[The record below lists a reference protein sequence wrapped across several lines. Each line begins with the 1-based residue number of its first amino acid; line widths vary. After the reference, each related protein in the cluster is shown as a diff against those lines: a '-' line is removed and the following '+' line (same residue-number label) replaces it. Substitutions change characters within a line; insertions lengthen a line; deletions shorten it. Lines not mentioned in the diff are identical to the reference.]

1 MPTPSSDTTPVFP
14 TLQTD
19 GLVVDQV
26 MVNPEVADAA
36 RGTDGSP
43 YIVPLGAP
51 VIVTICERPG
61 AVGNGADV
69 AGGEEDPTTLLA
81 TTWTVYVLP

>member
-1 MPTPSSDTTPVFP
+1 LRVALAAWMLVAPVAEALRLLF
-14 TLQTD
+14 TLKETD
-19 GLVVDQV
+19 
-26 MVNPEVADAA
+26 ADE
-36 RGTDGSP
+36 SP